1 MARYFATTCPKSA
14 AFLLIFK
21 GRRETKPD
29 RAAGKVN
36 PGAELELERELTLT
50 LGQVSEAMVRGLAP
64 PLG

>member
-36 PGAELELERELTLT
+36 PGAELELELTLT